1 MTRKDEFLRGQ
12 VAQDFD
18 FYRIREKI
26 SGYAISEEGKDLILS
41 MESTSD
47 TSRISMLKKLGQDW
61 ARYLS
66 SSWEKPLKGMAACK
80 KLFQIPEG

>member
-61 ARYLS
+61 TIWFCATCLRS
-66 SSWEKPLKGMAACK
+66 R
-80 KLFQIPEG
+80 